1 MANNNFSLDAICAQR
16 AKRQSL
22 ILDPPQRLELK
33 NPYLLY
39 PGRTQNDF
47 SMRRKAEILQYNKS
61 ASQSNPKLTRA
72 QKWTQLVRPTTTA
85 KDAYN
90 NTILYQNDGEGNYIP
105 FVVKFPD
112 TYTTTQI
119 VVGYD
124 VFGNPR
130 YADAYTIVPGTLP
143 APCPTNIPVPTSSS
157 DVPGPVMNL
166 YLDDTVPL
174 VYYNKNVDAYGIINP
189 NNIKLWSTITKNNIF
204 FSDSV
209 NNLFMNLIIN
219 NSIKDYAYT
228 FTIKTPISIYFT
240 ATVNRD
246 IPDGI
251 IDIPNNSISIQ
262 GASVFTFY
270 NGKPVTY
277 QKTPAFSIDHDQT
290 INFDILFNKH
300 YINNV
305 TYDSNGVAINNSYYN
320 NTITGSFYLGTL
332 TVSNFYLLTAAS
344 YIYDINLNFAMNIA
358 MNSQFSSYFSA
369 FTVGVKC
376 NVDNNTKVAQNI
388 NMKNTG
394 VYPLTQFQFSGV

>member
-1 MANNNFSLDAICAQR
+1 MANINFSLEAICAQR

-22 ILDPPQRLELK
+22 VLAPPQRLETK

-39 PGRTQNDF
+39 PGYTQNDF
-47 SMRRKAEILQYNKS
+47 NMRRKAEILQYNKS

-72 QKWTQLVRPTTTA
+72 QKWIQLVRPATTA

-90 NTILYQNDGEGNYIP
+90 NTILYQNDGSGNFTP
-105 FVVKFPD
+105 LVVKYPD
-112 TYTTTQI
+112 TYTTIQV

-130 YADAYTIVPGTLP
+130 YADAYAIVPGTLP

-157 DVPGPVMNL
+157 NVPGPVMNL

-174 VYYNKNVDAYGIINP
+174 VYYNKNVDSYGIINP
-189 NNIKLWSTITKNNIF
+189 KNADPWTTITKNNIF
-204 FSDSV
+204 FSDRV

-228 FTIKTPISIYFT
+228 FTIKTPIRIYFS
-240 ATVNRD
+240 ATVSPD
-246 IPDGI
+246 VPDGL
-251 IDIPNNSISIQ
+251 IDLPNNSINIQ
-262 GASVFTFY
+262 GVSIFTFY
-270 NGKPVTY
+270 NGQPVTY
-277 QKTPAFSIDHDQT
+277 QKTPAFSIDHDQS

-300 YINNV
+300 YINN
-305 TYDSNGVAINNSYYN
+305 TEYN

-344 YIYDINLNFAMNIA
+344 YIYDINLNFAMNTS

-369 FTVGVKC
+369 FTVGVTC
-376 NVDNNTKVAQNI
+376 NVDNNTKIAQNI
-388 NMKNTG
+388 NMKNVD
-394 VYPLTQFQFSGV
+394 VYPLTKFQFSGV